1 VRINILE
8 GGVFK
13 RHPYIKRLWLRDR
26 FFRPCWFPVQN
37 AFRELRDLGIE
48 VRFYTGLNRGLWDCD
63 AVILSSRTVEDLAL
77 SRRHEFSSRAEFCA
91 WALNRQ
97 KRLIWFDTRDS
108 AGNCQFDVVPY
119 VERYLKKQL
128 YRDRRTYLKR
138 LHRGRAYA
146 DYYHRHHSGNVPV
159 DDGAAADRFLP
170 ETDTVFVETEV
181 AKSVG
186 ETNKLYAAWG
196 CGAEFHWPLLSR
208 TSAPGYILR
217 ALAQYAMGVSMLR
230 PRTVPVDSY
239 RPVAI
244 NALFDARRFKVRSV
258 GYQRLLGLHAA
269 RQLKLEPKLTGRV
282 PRYDFYKTLAQ
293 SKVTISTFGWGEV
306 CFREYEATYCGS
318 AILMADMSNIET
330 YPDLY
335 RPEFYMPFKWDFSD
349 FEERAT
355 DLLSDDERRLSMAR
369 AAQAMLMRQWST
381 PGREAFAHRF
391 RDLVTPHR
399 VTATALSD

>member
-1 VRINILE
+1 MRINILE
-8 GGVFK
+8 AGFFK
-13 RHPYIKRLWLRDR
+13 RHPYIKRMWLRDR
-26 FFRPCWFPVQN
+26 FFRPCWFPLQN
-37 AFRELRDLGIE
+37 AFRELRDLGID
-48 VRFYTGLNRGLWDCD
+48 VRFYTGLNSGLWDCD
-63 AVILSSRTVEDLAL
+63 VVILSSRTVEDLAL
-77 SRRHEFSSRAEFCA
+77 SRGYEFSNRAEFCA

-119 VERYLKKQL
+119 VERYLKRQL

-146 DYYHRHHSGNVPV
+146 DYYHRHY
-159 DDGAAADRFLP
+159 AAANGLHP
-170 ETDTVFVETEV
+170 ENHTKVAETEV
-181 AKSVG
+181 AKSIC

-196 CGAEFHWPLLSR
+196 CGTEFHWPLLSR
-208 TSAPGYILR
+208 ASAPGYILR
-217 ALAQYAMGVSMLR
+217 GLAQYAMGVSMLR
-230 PRTVPVDSY
+230 PRAVPPDSY
-239 RPVAI
+239 RPVVI
-244 NALFDARRFKVRSV
+244 NALFDPKRFTVRSV
-258 GYQRLLGLHAA
+258 GHQRLLGLDAA
-269 RQLKLEPKLTGRV
+269 RQLKVEPKLTGRV

-306 CFREYEATYCGS
+306 CYREYEATYCGS
-318 AILMADMSNIET
+318 AVLMADMSNLEA

-349 FEERAT
+349 FEARAT
-355 DLLSDDERRLSMAR
+355 ELLSDDERRRSMAR
-369 AAQAMLMRQWST
+369 AAQAMLMHQWST

-399 VTATALSD
+399 VTETALSD